1 MTQTCGNCGGYLSIS
16 DSDSDEGNCSSCGI
30 CNKIVPDIAIKDPQN
45 QRNITFGE
53 FLKYPSLSGTIYQ
66 NIDQRQFEGVITS
79 MPILENTEALV
90 QKLDYV
96 YQVNTERS
104 LKWLGEVTGSSIRF
118 PCNVIALEILGN
130 MGFPGALEEVVKNL
144 SFTYLSE
151 DMKASSSGGS
161 LFSTAIRSMA
171 NYSNAKMS
179 DINFAGLATCPY
191 IPAPAVVAVPELIR
205 TVQEELFRLEKAVGL
220 IRKFGVGSL
229 APLWNLQSFTSERI
243 DLFIACC
250 YLRLGMAGEKILS
263 IVQENLRRPI
273 KQHGDY
279 VAMIVLGDTLV
290 EYAATHKDD
299 YNFVERI
306 HNLLIHNEPRV
317 SIAVAGSTLYRNYFI
332 LSGQA
337 IQMNQAYFSSLIPA
351 LVYAKYFNQ
360 NTESAM
366 YLDAQT
372 NPNLAKEIHRWESAF
387 QKQ

>member
-1 MTQTCGNCGGYLSIS
+1 
-16 DSDSDEGNCSSCGI
+16 
-30 CNKIVPDIAIKDPQN
+30 
-45 QRNITFGE
+45 
-53 FLKYPSLSGTIYQ
+53 
-66 NIDQRQFEGVITS
+66 
-79 MPILENTEALV
+79 
-90 QKLDYV
+90 
-96 YQVNTERS
+96 
-104 LKWLGEVTGSSIRF
+104 
-118 PCNVIALEILGN
+118 
-130 MGFPGALEEVVKNL
+130 
-144 SFTYLSE
+144 
-151 DMKASSSGGS
+151 
-161 LFSTAIRSMA
+161 
-171 NYSNAKMS
+171 
-179 DINFAGLATCPY
+179 
-191 IPAPAVVAVPELIR
+191 
-205 TVQEELFRLEKAVGL
+205 VGL
-220 IRKFGVGSL
+220 IRNFGVGSL